1 MHGTISI
8 YIYIYI
14 YIGKHIMII
23 YHEVDNKKT
32 IMRVQL
38 TKNKMFKISLR
49 RDFDEF
55 EGDNKT

>member
-1 MHGTISI
+1 
-8 YIYIYI
+8 
-14 YIGKHIMII
+14 MII
-23 YHEVDNKKT
+23 YHEVDNKKK
-32 IMRVQL
+32 IIRVQM